1 MDKFTKWFEWTKRN
15 KDLTQNGMLLIC
27 VLIEKWEFHKHQ
39 PFHYSI
45 KWLGEQIK
53 VKKDDTV
60 LKALNNLVELNLIT
74 ITKKYEN
81 SNKGKNY
88 YSINEETVNKLSGIA
103 GTSTPTEVNKDR
115 GVDTIDGYNTK
126 LIELFNKYKDK
137 LLVKD
142 DFERG
147 KVREYIRNKLSTP
160 EAVKLFGSQG
170 KFNEN
175 YNKQYKLWYQ
185 EQKDLKS
192 QTP

>member
-15 KDLTQNGMLLIC
+15 KDLTQNGMLLIN
-27 VLIEKWEFHKHQ
+27 VLMEKWDYHKHQ

-60 LKALNNLVELNLIT
+60 LKALNNLIELNLIT

-103 GTSTPTEVNKDR
+103 DTSMPPANKKTAITSKD
-115 GVDTIDGYNTK
+115 
-126 LIELFNKYKDK
+126 EFNKYLLTVFDK
-137 LLVKD
+137 NREALLKGGVEFK
-142 DFERG
+142 
-147 KVREYIRNKLSTP
+147 NKLCDDLSTK
-160 EAVKLFGSQG
+160 EAINLLGS
-170 KFNEN
+170 KNNFNAN
-175 YNKQYKLWYQ
+175 YYQQFRLWYQ
-185 EQKDLKS
+185 KQNGLKS
-192 QTP
+192 QTT